1 MRLWPAIFAISLGN
15 IVPVQAM
22 TAGNGLIF
30 AAASLKGPL
39 DRAVALIG
47 EQERCL
53 RPGAKIRVSYASS
66 GILAR
71 QIGFGAP
78 ADLFISADTRW
89 VDYLARRGRIV
100 DLPAA
105 RRVLFANRL
114 VLIGHR
120 SQDGVAALEPGSAA
134 ALRLRRERLA
144 IGDPAHVPAG
154 RYTKAALRS
163 LGLWQQAQRN
173 MILAANVRFATAY
186 VARREVPLG
195 IVYETD
201 AVAEPRVGVIA
212 RIPESAHPPIRY
224 HAAIVA
230 GGAAGCAR
238 HWLDALEKPTY
249 RKLFTDAG
257 YRLP

>member
-1 MRLWPAIFAISLGN
+1 MRLPLALFAMCLGYGGPA
-15 IVPVQAM
+15 QAM

-39 DRAVALIG
+39 DRAVALMG
-47 EQERCL
+47 DRERCL
-53 RPGAKIRVSYASS
+53 RPGGKIRVSYASS

-78 ADLFISADTRW
+78 ADLFISADPRW
-89 VDYLARRGRIV
+89 VDYLARRGRIA
-100 DLPAA
+100 DRPAA

-120 SQDGVAALEPGSAA
+120 SQDGVAALEPGSPA
-134 ALRLRRERLA
+134 ALRLGRERLA
-144 IGDPAHVPAG
+144 IGDPGHVPAG

-173 MILAANVRFATAY
+173 AILAANVRFVAAY
-186 VARREVPLG
+186 VARREVALG

-201 AVAEPRVGVIA
+201 AVAEPRVRVVA

-238 HWLDALEKPTY
+238 HWLDALETPAY

>member
-1 MRLWPAIFAISLGN
+1 MRLSLALFAISLGY
-15 IVPVQAM
+15 VAPAHAM

-39 DRAVALIG
+39 DRAVALL
-47 EQERCL
+47 EEREPCI
-53 RPGAKIRVSYASS
+53 RPGGKIRVSYASS

-78 ADLFISADTRW
+78 ADLFIGADPRW

-100 DLPAA
+100 DRPAA
-105 RRVLFANRL
+105 RRVLFTNRL
-114 VLIGHR
+114 VLIGHD
-120 SQDGVAALEPGSAA
+120 SGNGGASLEPGSAA
-134 ALRLRRERLA
+134 ASRLGRERLA
-144 IGDPAHVPAG
+144 IGDPGHVPAG
-154 RYTKAALRS
+154 RYTKAALQS
-163 LGLWQQAQRN
+163 LGLWRQAQRN

-186 VARREVPLG
+186 VARREVALG

-201 AVAEPRVGVIA
+201 AVAEPRVRTIA

-224 HAAIVA
+224 QAAIVK
-230 GGAAGCAR
+230 GGAAGCAQ
-238 HWLDALEKPTY
+238 HWLDALEEPTY
-249 RKLFTDAG
+249 RKLFIDAG